1 MDKSL
6 KYHETRSKQ
15 CQACEHKFQPWKIIK
30 TSVTVFCSSRGIA
43 WRPFIIDERLERR
56 LYRTVLVEIASVFA
70 PSRYKFI
77 RSLSA
82 TERTIRTFS
91 SPSISTPPL
100 PCPPLL
106 HFLHRLLCPRLSHR
120 HPRIET
126 VPCPCTILPGRISLE
141 RVEKS
146 VFFGD
151 GKDIGWN

>member
-15 CQACEHKFQPWKIIK
+15 WQACEHKFQPWKIIK

-82 TERTIRTFS
+82 TERSIRRS
-91 SPSISTPPL
+91 INVASPRGTRGRFEPS
-100 PCPPLL
+100 PLL
-106 HFLHRLLCPRLSHR
+106 PFPLLPFHAPLCS
-120 HPRIET
+120 IFST
-126 VPCPCTILPGRISLE
+126 VSSALAYLIDTHESKLF
-141 RVEKS
+141 RVLAQYCQGE
-146 VFFGD
+146 
-151 GKDIGWN
+151 